1 MIEINLLPGDAK
13 KKKRAKAVTGTGF
26 KLEFHPG
33 RWFAGLTQ
41 KITDKYMLGAV
52 AAAGASGALI
62 VLLFISQTA
71 RAALLDSR
79 ESKAEKDSAQYSAVL
94 NAKARAEATRDS
106 LYQQI
111 AIIKSIDDSRYLWS
125 HLMFEISSALP
136 QYTWLTEITQT
147 SAPKSVAV
155 ADTVVKKA
163 GAAGAAG
170 ATGAT
175 GAAATADS
183 AANASKSPRQR
194 ALDRDRA
201 RKARADSLFADAKTI
216 TFKIVGHTVDIQAL
230 TRFMKSLEASP
241 FIQNVQLT
249 RSDLVQAEGKEVTEF
264 TLVAESQPPP
274 PFAIKTVPLVVSAV
288 R

>member
-13 KKKRAKAVTGTGF
+13 KKKRAKATTGSGL
-26 KLEFHPG
+26 KMQINIG
-33 RWFAGLTQ
+33 AWFQGLSS
-41 KITDKYMLGAV
+41 KITDKYMLGTV
-52 AAAGASGALI
+52 AAVGGSGALL

-71 RAALLDSR
+71 RAALLDAR
-79 ESKAEKDSAQYSAVL
+79 ENKAVKDSAQYSAVL
-94 NAKARAEATRDS
+94 TAKMRAEATRDS

-125 HLMFEISSALP
+125 HLMYEISNALP
-136 QYTWLTEITQT
+136 QYTWLTQVTQT
-147 SAPKSVAV
+147 SAPKSVAM
-155 ADTVVKKA
+155 ADTVVKK
-163 GAAGAAG
+163 
-170 ATGAT
+170 
-175 GAAATADS
+175 GAAANADTAGQG
-183 AANASKSPRQR
+183 AKSPRQKQMEH
-194 ALDRDRA
+194 DRA
-201 RKARADSLFADAKTI
+201 KRARADSVLADAKQV

-264 TLVAESQPPP
+264 TLVAETQPPP
-274 PFAIKTVPLVVSAV
+274 PYVIKTVPLVVSAV

>member
-13 KKKRAKAVTGTGF
+13 KKKRGKATTGSGF
-26 KLEFHPG
+26 KMEIHPAQ
-33 RWFAGLTQ
+33 WFAGLSD

-52 AAAGASGALI
+52 GAAAASGALI

-71 RAALLDSR
+71 RGAMLEAR
-79 ESKAEKDSAQYSAVL
+79 ENQAVKDSAQYSALL

-111 AIIKSIDDSRYLWS
+111 SIIKSIDDSRYLWS
-125 HLMFEISSALP
+125 HLMYEISNALP
-136 QYTWLTEITQT
+136 QYTWLTEVSQT
-147 SAPKSVAV
+147 SPPKSVAM
-155 ADTVVKKA
+155 ADTVVKK
-163 GAAGAAG
+163 
-170 ATGAT
+170 
-175 GAAATADS
+175 GAAANADTAGQG
-183 AANASKSPRQR
+183 AKSPRQR
-194 ALDRDRA
+194 QLEKDRIK
-201 RKARADSLFADAKTI
+201 KARADSLLADARTI
-216 TFKIVGHTVDIQAL
+216 KFKIVGHTVDIQAL

-264 TLVAESQPPP
+264 LLEAETQSPP
-274 PFAIKTVPLVVSAV
+274 PFVIKTVPLVVSAV

>member
-13 KKKRAKAVTGTGF
+13 KRKKGAKTSSSARINF
-26 KLEFHPG
+26 NP
-33 RWFAGLTQ
+33 RQWFAGITE

-52 AAAGASGALI
+52 AAVGVSGALI

-71 RAALLDSR
+71 RAAMLESR
-79 ESKAEKDSAQYSAVL
+79 ETKAVKDSAQYSAVL
-94 NAKARAEATRDS
+94 TAKAHAEATRDS

-111 AIIKSIDDSRYLWS
+111 AVIKSIDDSRYLWS
-125 HLMFEISSALP
+125 HLMYEISNALP

-147 SAPKSVAV
+147 STPKSVAA
-155 ADTVVKKA
+155 ADTVKRVSA
-163 GAAGAAG
+163 SD
-170 ATGAT
+170 
-175 GAAATADS
+175 TAS
-183 AANASKSPRQR
+183 NKSPRER
-194 ALDRDRA
+194 AMERDRA
-201 RKARADSLFADAKTI
+201 KKARSDSLFASAKI
-216 TFKIVGHTVDIQAL
+216 TNFKIVGHTVDIQAL

-264 TLVAESQPPP
+264 TLVAETQPPP
-274 PFAIKTVPLVVSAV
+274 PYVIKTVPLVVSAV